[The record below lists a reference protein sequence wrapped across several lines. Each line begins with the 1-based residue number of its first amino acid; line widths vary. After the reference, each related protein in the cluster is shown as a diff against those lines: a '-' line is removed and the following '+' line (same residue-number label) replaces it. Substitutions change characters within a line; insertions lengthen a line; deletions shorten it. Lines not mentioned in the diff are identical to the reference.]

1 KAQVADARRL
11 FIEQIEAQV
20 DDLESGGSG
29 YGDWIGKKEE
39 LSKKQKTATE
49 QLLKLTPP
57 SSTGDQAKINDIK
70 ATLAQL
76 EVAQQHVAPY
86 LAEYNEKIKAI
97 RQREKAGLSIL
108 GAAENAVVAW
118 GVAHQQ
124 LVKAVKERKP
134 VNVDSLVAAVA
145 EVRTLSQRWREL

>member
-1 KAQVADARRL
+1 M
-11 FIEQIEAQV
+11 
-20 DDLESGGSG
+20 
-29 YGDWIGKKEE
+29 
-39 LSKKQKTATE
+39 
-49 QLLKLTPP
+49 
-57 SSTGDQAKINDIK
+57 
-70 ATLAQL
+70 LAQL
-76 EVAQQHVAPY
+76 EVAQQHIAPY
-86 LAEYNEKIKAI
+86 LAEYNEKLKAI